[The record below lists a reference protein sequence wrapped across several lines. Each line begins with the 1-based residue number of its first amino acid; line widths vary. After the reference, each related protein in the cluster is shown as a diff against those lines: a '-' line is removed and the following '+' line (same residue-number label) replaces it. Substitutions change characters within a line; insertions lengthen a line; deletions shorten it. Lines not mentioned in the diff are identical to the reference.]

1 MGNNNNSRKVA
12 NDGFSSAK
20 TAKNNAG
27 KKSTSISVICMI
39 LVMALFVGVIVYT
52 KVVDSGYFY
61 RNTVSVSSANYEV
74 DNAMLSYFFNTQY
87 QNMSSSL
94 EQMGVDLQKNLKDS
108 QYTTSKS
115 WFDYLMADVTI
126 PNVKSILVL
135 AEAAKAAGFE
145 LSEHDKEHIDEA
157 IESIESMA
165 ESYAKAYG
173 GTKDYYI
180 RNLYGNVN
188 LEDIRK
194 AIELNQYAAAYSE
207 HLTES
212 YEFTEVEWSKY
223 LAEHE
228 ADFQVIDYVYYT
240 FTAKNFEAPKADG
253 TEAVTTGVA
262 TSTSDE
268 TTAATTAPAEKE
280 LSADKKAAKDKAT
293 AVYQELMASGDN
305 APSVFN
311 VRVKEFLETV
321 VYASTEDETKKAESV
336 QTAMDNTVATG
347 VANDSSNEFLKYAF
361 GDKVTT
367 NAFMT
372 EDDTNGNYTVYLIT
386 KKPYIQDYKTRN
398 VRVIALSAASG
409 DDVDEARE
417 ALISEFEEKGK
428 TEEAFAELAKTHSAD
443 ASAHENGG
451 LYENQGI
458 GELPTDELND
468 WLFSDERVAGDYT
481 YASNGEK
488 DANEVVYVLYYTGE
502 GLIKWHRDVDNTMVS
517 EAYSED
523 YKKLEETHKTDADL
537 VEAYKI
543 PGQAGIQ

>member
-1 MGNNNNSRKVA
+1 
-12 NDGFSSAK
+12 
-20 TAKNNAG
+20 
-27 KKSTSISVICMI
+27 
-39 LVMALFVGVIVYT
+39 
-52 KVVDSGYFY
+52 
-61 RNTVSVSSANYEV
+61 
-74 DNAMLSYFFNTQY
+74 
-87 QNMSSSL
+87 
-94 EQMGVDLQKNLKDS
+94 
-108 QYTTSKS
+108 
-115 WFDYLMADVTI
+115 
-126 PNVKSILVL
+126 
-135 AEAAKAAGFE
+135 
-145 LSEHDKEHIDEA
+145 
-157 IESIESMA
+157 
-165 ESYAKAYG
+165 
-173 GTKDYYI
+173 
-180 RNLYGNVN
+180 
-188 LEDIRK
+188 
-194 AIELNQYAAAYSE
+194 
-207 HLTES
+207 
-212 YEFTEVEWSKY
+212 
-223 LAEHE
+223 
-228 ADFQVIDYVYYT
+228 
-240 FTAKNFEAPKADG
+240 
-253 TEAVTTGVA
+253 
-262 TSTSDE
+262 
-268 TTAATTAPAEKE
+268 
-280 LSADKKAAKDKAT
+280 
-293 AVYQELMASGDN
+293 MASGDN